1 MSKRRL
7 LLLSNSRNNGQG
19 YLAHAKSI
27 LKEFL
32 GQQVGRVLFI
42 PYARVIPTLDD
53 YASIVREGFKESGY
67 KLDSLHELKD
77 PHEAIR
83 TAEAI
88 VVGGGN
94 TFQLLHT
101 LQEKNLLDGIK
112 ARLEAGVPYIGWSAG
127 ANIACPSIKTT
138 NDMPIVELQNFKA
151 LGMVPFQINPHYVD
165 FLQAEERTETR
176 EERILEFVEVNADV
190 YVVGLREGSILRVEG
205 SNISLSGDEGARVF
219 RKGKETMN
227 YAPQDSLQFLLD

>member
-1 MSKRRL
+1 MSNRRL
-7 LLLSNSRNNGQG
+7 LLLSNSRNKGQG
-19 YLAHAKSI
+19 YLAHAKGI
-27 LKEFL
+27 LKDFL
-32 GQQVGRVLFI
+32 GNQVGKVLFI

-53 YASIVREGFKESGY
+53 YAAMVRKGFKESGY
-67 KLDSLHELKD
+67 KVDSLHEVND

-83 TAEAI
+83 RAEAI

-101 LQEKNLLDGIK
+101 LHEKNLLEGIR
-112 ARLEAGVPYIGWSAG
+112 ARVKEGIPYIGWSAG

-138 NDMPIVELQNFKA
+138 NDMPIVELQSFKA
-151 LGMVPFQINPHYVD
+151 LGVVPFQINPHYVD

-176 EERILEFVEVNADV
+176 EERILEFIEVNPDI

-205 SNISLSGDEGARVF
+205 SDISLSGDEGARVF
-219 RKGKETMN
+219 RKGKKPAN
-227 YAPQDSLQFLLD
+227 YAPKDSLQFLLD